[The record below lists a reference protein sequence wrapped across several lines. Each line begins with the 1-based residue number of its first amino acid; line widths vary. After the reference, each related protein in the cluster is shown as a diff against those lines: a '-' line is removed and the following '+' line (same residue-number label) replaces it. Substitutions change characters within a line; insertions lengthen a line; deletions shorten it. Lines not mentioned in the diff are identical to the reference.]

1 MEPNP
6 QLLPP
11 GSGITLPKR
20 RRFFASVWKWL
31 GLVFG
36 LMALACGFFAIR
48 AYEQARIRSLTVSD
62 ANHVTFIPYELAAN
76 LPGSDLSNGNLDIK
90 ALPYDPTLPGYAV
103 FAKYSH
109 DWAKDSRGPWVNSN
123 FGAEGFMFGG
133 WQALNLPNDK
143 MLALEAE
150 WRRRAETLPDEEKW
164 ECERGL
170 PYAWSGGVIGY
181 PSDSSWRVGLRVSR
195 NGTGWN
201 VEEADFHESEL
212 GLLNDCLKVIGEKSV
227 EINVPQG
234 IDWDQYQ
241 PTDAERVAATEK
253 PQEPLKGPSP

>member
-6 QLLPP
+6 QPQP
-11 GSGITLPKR
+11 ADTRPALPKR

-36 LMALACGFFAIR
+36 LSALAYGFVAIG
-48 AYEQARIRSLTVSD
+48 AYKQARIRSLCESD

-76 LPGSDLSNGNLDIK
+76 LPGSDLSNGYVMK
-90 ALPYDPTLPGYAV
+90 ALPYDPALPGYAV

-109 DWAKDSRGPWVNSN
+109 SWAKDARGPTVNSN
-123 FGAEGFMFGG
+123 FGAEGYMFGG

-143 MLALEAE
+143 MLALDAE

-181 PSDSSWRVGLRVSR
+181 PSDSSWRIGLSVSR
-195 NGTGWN
+195 SGIGWN

-212 GLLNDCLKVIGEKSV
+212 GLLNDCLKAIGEKPV
-227 EINVPQG
+227 EINVPKG
-234 IDWDQYQ
+234 IDWNQYQ
-241 PTDAERVAATEK
+241 PTDAERAAATEK
-253 PQEPLKGPSP
+253 PQGPLRGPSP